1 MNKAEYNE
9 QQSRRKA
16 MDAEFN
22 QIDRHITQPI
32 DDDEPRFIEL
42 PDQVFVYINDDKR
55 FATH

>member
-42 PDQVFVYINDDKR
+42 PDQVFIMINDDKR